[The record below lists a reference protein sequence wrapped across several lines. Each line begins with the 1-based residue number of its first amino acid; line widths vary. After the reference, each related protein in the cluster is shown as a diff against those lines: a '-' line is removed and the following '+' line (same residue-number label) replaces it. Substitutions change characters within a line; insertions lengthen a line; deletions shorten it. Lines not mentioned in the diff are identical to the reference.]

1 MGRLRSGLALF
12 VVAVVTA
19 GIVALGAVGG
29 ALYWDRVQ
37 VRAQQATRDAL
48 MPMAAD
54 QIPKVFGYD
63 YQTVERSLG
72 DAANYLTPDYRREF
86 EDRVN
91 KDIIPQARDRQVV
104 AQANVV
110 GVGVLEAQRDSGS
123 VLVYMNRT
131 ITDKSRQPAYDGSR
145 LKVDY
150 QKVDGR
156 WLINYIQP
164 I

>member
-1 MGRLRSGLALF
+1 
-12 VVAVVTA
+12 
-19 GIVALGAVGG
+19 
-29 ALYWDRVQ
+29 
-37 VRAQQATRDAL
+37 
-48 MPMAAD
+48 MAAD

-72 DAANYLTPDYRREF
+72 DAANYLTPEYRREF

-110 GVGVLEAQRDSGS
+110 GVGLLDAQRDSGS

-145 LKVDY
+145 LQVDY
-150 QKVDGR
+150 QKVDGH
-156 WLINYIQP
+156 WLINYIRP